1 MTLERVQLNA
11 QVINSRGSRSGD
23 NTMRATVFRPGRLC
37 ILAVAIVAGLL
48 LCACSSTTTV
58 SPAAGTTSPAAGT
71 TSPAPDTT
79 SPAPGATATAAS
91 PTGSPTSAV
100 CQAAAELRTS
110 VNALARVKIGTGT
123 VDQIK
128 SDLADVEA
136 KFTALT
142 AELHNANKTQT
153 SAVKTS
159 LDTLM
164 TAVSNLSANP
174 SASNLRTVAT
184 AVGAV
189 TTSAGTLL
197 ASLAPQCSGS
207 ATASPT
213 S

>member
-58 SPAAGTTSPAAGT
+58 SPAA
-71 TSPAPDTT
+71 DTT